1 MKKQLLHTPEGVR
14 DIYNEECEKKLLLQS
29 DLLGILKGYGQ
40 SVFSRYP
47 YNVFFVLIDT
57 VNHAA

>member
-1 MKKQLLHTPEGVR
+1 MFIVEVMFVYTEFGTVV
-14 DIYNEECEKKLLLQS
+14 S
-29 DLLGILKGYGQ
+29 VQ